1 MTSHS
6 LALLA
11 CLLTAATAVECA
23 DYYASPAGRGSGTTA
38 ETPYLIADFWPHA
51 RPGDTL
57 WLLDGTYTGSHSMI
71 APPEGVQ
78 GKPGAAI
85 TVKAL
90 HDGRVTVDGQGK
102 LVPVQIG
109 REQHWFTI
117 EGLNA
122 CRSKRTVVAIAGSHC
137 TVRRVCA
144 WDAADGNTNVF
155 GNHYCEHTLY
165 EDCAGW
171 GVARKTYSNSQGGNF
186 TTYRRCWGRWEGCH
200 RVGPKMTYSVYYNS
214 YGNTFENCIGT
225 WHAQRMRESHSP
237 IGNDGKPFT
246 NWGRGPKEPRHYS
259 SFAVDQPYG
268 IFGVDRIDP
277 GKCPTHGFR
286 LLGCLAYITAESRV
300 DQFIGM
306 YFQRAYDR
314 GDIVIQD
321 CAAIAGPGSAR
332 VLPMRLIRP
341 VLTRFTCLA
350 AAEPVL
356 TEPSKV
362 SQLVRA
368 ARIDDLPLGP
378 HGALDAPDGA
388 DLWHRYEN
396 GVKTD
401 QPLWPWPMNDRIK
414 ALISVD
420 VTATVME
427 LARVPLD
434 RRPAAQKPPP
444 QDR

>member
-1 MTSHS
+1 MQSNT
-6 LALLA
+6 LL
-11 CLLTAATAVECA
+11 
-23 DYYASPAGRGSGTTA
+23 SGRGFVGSELQVDSGNQPLMHGLLLLFCEGESLHFGPDGEQEKGNGGDHLDHESFGLVDVFETA
-38 ETPYLIADFWPHA
+38 FREVGLSCHGFQGSKMGAH
-51 RPGDTL
+51 
-57 WLLDGTYTGSHSMI
+57 LLG
-71 APPEGVQ
+71 
-78 GKPGAAI
+78 
-85 TVKAL
+85 
-90 HDGRVTVDGQGK
+90 
-102 LVPVQIG
+102 
-109 REQHWFTI
+109 
-117 EGLNA
+117 
-122 CRSKRTVVAIAGSHC
+122 
-137 TVRRVCA
+137 
-144 WDAADGNTNVF
+144 
-155 GNHYCEHTLY
+155 
-165 EDCAGW
+165 
-171 GVARKTYSNSQGGNF
+171 
-186 TTYRRCWGRWEGCH
+186 
-200 RVGPKMTYSVYYNS
+200 
-214 YGNTFENCIGT
+214 
-225 WHAQRMRESHSP
+225 
-237 IGNDGKPFT
+237 
-246 NWGRGPKEPRHYS
+246 
-259 SFAVDQPYG
+259 
-268 IFGVDRIDP
+268 
-277 GKCPTHGFR
+277 HGFR

-306 YFQRAYDR
+306 YFQRAYDH

-396 GVKTD
+396 GVKTGK
-401 QPLWPWPMNDRIK
+401 PLWPWPMNDRIK